1 MGRRRHGE
9 SDGRRRPAI
18 PPSSV
23 RFNLIEYQV
32 LSIVGFQQLLLFCW
46 IKQGNK
52 SDFYDERSIGGFP
65 TRLADD
71 CVENQFTDVLYL
83 GIYPTLIVLSL
94 FSAVLRY
101 ARNVKKERDE
111 VFEQELYVQKKNNLH
126 TIGGDSDDEE
136 LDP

>member
-1 MGRRRHGE
+1 MRKAFCAKKYTVA
-9 SDGRRRPAI
+9 DGRPAI

-23 RFNLIEYQV
+23 QFNLIEYQV

-46 IKQGNK
+46 IKQGYK
-52 SDFYDERSIGGFP
+52 SNFYSERSIP
-65 TRLADD
+65 HRLADD

-83 GIYPTLIVLSL
+83 GIYPTLIILSL

-126 TIGGDSDDEE
+126 TIGGDSDDDE
-136 LDP
+136 LEP